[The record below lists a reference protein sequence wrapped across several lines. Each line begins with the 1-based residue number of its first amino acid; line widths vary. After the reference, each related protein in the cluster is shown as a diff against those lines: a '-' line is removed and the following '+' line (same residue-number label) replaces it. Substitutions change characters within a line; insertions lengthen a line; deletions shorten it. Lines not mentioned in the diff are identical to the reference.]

1 MYYDK
6 KCNVFNIIDV
16 SVKSV
21 ETQTLKYT
29 KKKYIKEC
37 KL

>member
-6 KCNVFNIIDV
+6 KYNVFNIIDV
-16 SVKSV
+16 SVENV

-29 KKKYIKEC
+29 KKKIY
-37 KL
+37 